1 MGQEMDLR
9 LEALNESKQI
19 VQAII
24 ELYRRERS
32 DVCVK
37 SNWTA
42 RINFLRM
49 QWKSDGDVEVVVVVW
64 SSGWPPGGG
73 APVPLIQGAL
83 QLGAS
88 RIAIDSS
95 VNGLFLNNNEY
106 VAI

>member
-37 SNWTA
+37 SN
-42 RINFLRM
+42 
-49 QWKSDGDVEVVVVVW
+49 
-64 SSGWPPGGG
+64 
-73 APVPLIQGAL
+73 
-83 QLGAS
+83 
-88 RIAIDSS
+88 
-95 VNGLFLNNNEY
+95 
-106 VAI
+106 